1 MEFGEVLSCSS
12 RLALCSRSKFIAY
25 VRRGRVPNI
34 MIEIAKESLRGEAP
48 FADDETRPID
58 AVADVSRR
66 AVPLKTEILQNAIL
80 NSADFAIIATDAKGI
95 IQLFNVGAE
104 RMLGY
109 AASDVVNKITP
120 SDLHDPV
127 EVIARAEG
135 LSAESGTVITPGF
148 GALAFKASR
157 G

>member
-1 MEFGEVLSCSS
+1 M
-12 RLALCSRSKFIAY
+12 
-25 VRRGRVPNI
+25 PNI
-34 MIEIAKESLRGEAP
+34 RIEIAKESLRGESP

-80 NSADFAIIATDAKGI
+80 DSADVAIIATDAKGI

-109 AASDVVNKITP
+109 AAGDVIDRMTP
-120 SDLHDPV
+120 GDLHDPR
-127 EVIARAEG
+127 ELSARAVA
-135 LSAESGTVITPGF
+135 LSVELATTIAPGF
-148 GALAFKASR
+148 DALACKAAR
-157 G
+157 GIKDRCE